1 MFLFTII
8 IIIIIIMEEFLL
20 GIAIAI
26 IIIIIII
33 IFSKSLRKGYLFGQE
48 RLKEI
53 GWDHRAG
60 SPRVVE

>member
-1 MFLFTII
+1 MFLFNIII

-20 GIAIAI
+20 GIAIA
-26 IIIIIII
+26 IIIIII